1 MCESAKTKDV
11 PDDRVIHEAMNK
23 GYRKG
28 WDAREEF
35 DSGLIEEVIRKSR
48 DFEEFSRML
57 REYCP
62 TRRTSE
68 IKEKSKNFRKENA
81 TGRKDKCYLDNEFKI
96 NMAKVQ
102 KFERSQQVY
111 YEQMGSFFYERI
123 ST

>member
-1 MCESAKTKDV
+1 MGVSTKTNDV
-11 PDDRVIHEAMNK
+11 PDDRVIQESLNK

-35 DSGLIEEVIRKSR
+35 DSGLIEEVIMKSQ
-48 DFEEFSRML
+48 DFEKFSRIL

-62 TRRTSE
+62 ARRTSE
-68 IKEKSKNFRKENA
+68 IMEKSNNFKKESA
-81 TGRKDKCYLDNEFKI
+81 TGRKDKCDLDNEFKI